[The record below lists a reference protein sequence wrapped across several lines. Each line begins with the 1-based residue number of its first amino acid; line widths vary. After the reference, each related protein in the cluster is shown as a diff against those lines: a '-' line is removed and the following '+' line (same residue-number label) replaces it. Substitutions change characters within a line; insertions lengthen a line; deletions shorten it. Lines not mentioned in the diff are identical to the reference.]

1 MFDAFP
7 PTALCGED
15 ACAKDDHELAFFKLS
30 AMFGGFDL
38 NAEAKFEPELTG
50 LGLTSEKY

>member
-30 AMFGGFDL
+30 AIFGGFDL